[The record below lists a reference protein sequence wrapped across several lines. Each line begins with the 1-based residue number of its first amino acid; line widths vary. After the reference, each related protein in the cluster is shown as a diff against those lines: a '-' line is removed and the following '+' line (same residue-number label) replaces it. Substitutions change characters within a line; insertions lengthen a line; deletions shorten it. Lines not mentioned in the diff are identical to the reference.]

1 MIYYITT
8 FPFQHITNRPN
19 SFMKISD
26 ILKEGYIIADLNAG
40 DKEGA
45 LSEVSLFLE
54 HKGAIQDHAKL
65 LQALLARE
73 QLGSTGIGD
82 NMAIPHAKSEGIEQI
97 TTVFARSRQGV
108 DFQSLDR
115 KPVHF
120 IFLLLAPPAS
130 TGLHLKALAKIARL
144 FKNPSLREN
153 ILKAENADIIYS
165 LILEEDS
172 KIS

>member
-1 MIYYITT
+1 
-8 FPFQHITNRPN
+8 
-19 SFMKISD
+19 MKISD
-26 ILKEGYIIADLNAG
+26 ILNEDCIIADLDAG

-54 HKGAIQDHAKL
+54 HKGIIQDHAKL
-65 LQALLARE
+65 FQALLDRE
-73 QLGSTGIGD
+73 KLGSTGIGD
-82 NMAIPHAKSEGIEQI
+82 NMAIPHAKLEGLEQI
-97 TTVFARSRQGV
+97 TTVFARSRKGI

-120 IFLLLAPPAS
+120 VFLLLAPPAS

-144 FKNPSLREN
+144 FKNQSLRES
-153 ILKAENADIIYS
+153 ILTAEDAHTINS

-172 KIS
+172 KTC

>member
-1 MIYYITT
+1 
-8 FPFQHITNRPN
+8 
-19 SFMKISD
+19 MKISD
-26 ILKEGYIIADLNAG
+26 LLKQDYIIADLKAD
-40 DKEGA
+40 DKEDA
-45 LSEVSLFLE
+45 LNEVSLFLE
-54 HKGAIQDHAKL
+54 HKGVIQDHGKL
-65 LQALLARE
+65 LQALLGRE
-73 QLGSTGIGD
+73 KLGSTGIGD
-82 NMAIPHAKSEGIEQI
+82 NMAIPHAKYESIEQI
-97 TTVFARSRQGV
+97 ITVFARSRKGI

-153 ILKAENADIIYS
+153 ILQAEDADAIHS
-165 LILEEDS
+165 LLLEEDS

>member
-1 MIYYITT
+1 L
-8 FPFQHITNRPN
+8 
-19 SFMKISD
+19 D
-26 ILKEGYIIADLNAG
+26 
-40 DKEGA
+40 
-45 LSEVSLFLE
+45 
-54 HKGAIQDHAKL
+54 
-65 LQALLARE
+65 RE
-73 QLGSTGIGD
+73 KLGSTGIGD
-82 NMAIPHAKSEGIEQI
+82 NMAIPHAKHEGIEQI
-97 TTVFARSRQGV
+97 ITVFARSRKGI

-120 IFLLLAPPAS
+120 VFLLLAPPAS

-153 ILKAENADIIYS
+153 ILKAEDADTINS

>member
-1 MIYYITT
+1 
-8 FPFQHITNRPN
+8 
-19 SFMKISD
+19 MKISD
-26 ILKEGYIIADLNAG
+26 ILNGNYIIADLGAG
-40 DKEGA
+40 DKEGT
-45 LSEVSLFLE
+45 LNEVSLFLE
-54 HKGAIQDHAKL
+54 HKGAIPDHDKL
-65 LQALLARE
+65 LQALLERE

-82 NMAIPHAKSEGIEQI
+82 NMAIPHAKHEGIEQI
-97 TTVFARSRQGV
+97 ITVFARSRKGV

-144 FKNPSLREN
+144 FKNPSLRET
-153 ILKAENADIIYS
+153 ILKAEDAEAIYS

>member
-1 MIYYITT
+1 
-8 FPFQHITNRPN
+8 
-19 SFMKISD
+19 MKISD
-26 ILKEGYIIADLNAG
+26 ILKESYIIADLDAG

-45 LSEVSLFLE
+45 LKEVSLFLE
-54 HKGAIQDHAKL
+54 HKGDIQNHGKL
-65 LQALLARE
+65 FQSLLDRE

-82 NMAIPHAKSEGIEQI
+82 NMAIPHAKCEGVEQI
-97 TTVFARSRQGV
+97 ITVFARSRKGI

-144 FKNPSLREN
+144 FKNISLREN
-153 ILKAENADIIYS
+153 ILKAEDANTINS
-165 LILEEDS
+165 FILDEDS